1 MHLAGHIRPVG
12 RVFETPGQHNKYN
25 IVRLNIRL
33 KIGFSFSPMQVTVVG
48 SSSTGL
54 KDPNVHEII
63 PPNEIEKTMHELSE
77 NQLQEGANP
86 FGTLKML
93 DAVFNVNNNFEN
105 KQVYVYMTPNW
116 QIL

>member
-1 MHLAGHIRPVG
+1 
-12 RVFETPGQHNKYN
+12 
-25 IVRLNIRL
+25 
-33 KIGFSFSPMQVTVVG
+33 
-48 SSSTGL
+48 L

-93 DAVFNVNNNFEN
+93 DAVFNVIDDFETL
-105 KQVYVYMTPNW
+105 KIGTSHYIGRFT
-116 QIL
+116 